1 MILVDLNILLYA
13 VNAGCPEYGPAS
25 GWLRTALERGEE
37 PIGLAW
43 VVILGF
49 LRLSTSPRL
58 FPRPLGIEEAARF
71 IETLL
76 AHRLVRKV
84 LPGEGH
90 WALLRHLLALCG
102 TGGNLVNDAHLAA
115 FALEYDARIATRD
128 TDFSRFPGIK
138 TLKPF

>member
-13 VNAGCPEYGPAS
+13 VNSGCPEHGPAS
-25 GWLRTALERGEE
+25 AWLQAALEKGEE
-37 PIGLAW
+37 PIGLTW

-58 FPRPLGIEEAARF
+58 FPQPLGIEEASRF
-71 IETLL
+71 IETLI
-76 AHRLVRKV
+76 AHRSVRKV

-90 WALLRHLLALCG
+90 WAFLCHLLALCG
-102 TGGNLVNDAHLAA
+102 TGGNLVNDADLAA
-115 FALEYDARIATRD
+115 FALEHDARIATRD
-128 TDFSRFPGIK
+128 ADFTRFPGIK